1 MSNSGKKSRSE
12 YQHLFGPVPSR
23 RLGLSLGVD
32 LVPYKTCSYDC
43 LYCQIG
49 RTTCLSSQR
58 QEFVPLDQVLDE
70 VRRKIASDGRL
81 PDYVTLSGS
90 GEPTLYSRMGELIN
104 ALKSDGFPVAVITN
118 GSLLGDPDVAMELSA
133 ADLVC
138 PSLDAASEELWRR
151 INRPVA
157 QVAFSEMLAGLVSFR
172 DVFPGKIWLE
182 ILLLAGIND
191 QDAEVKALAR
201 AAARIRP
208 DKVHLN
214 TVVRPPAEAEAGPV
228 PDEELQ
234 RFAAFF
240 DPPAEVI
247 ADFSRDPDQKKTQ
260 VSQQEILDTLGRR
273 PCTLDDL
280 MAGMSLPRDQAE
292 SLLEELL
299 QAETLIKVQRQ
310 GRTYYEPKR

>member
-49 RTTCLSSQR
+49 RTTCQSSGR
-58 QEFVPLDQVLDE
+58 QEFVSLEEVVEE

-90 GEPTLYSRMGELIN
+90 GEPTLYSRMGELIT
-104 ALKSDGFPVAVITN
+104 ALKRDGFPVAVITN
-118 GSLLGDPDVAMELSA
+118 GSLLGDPDVAAELTA

-138 PSLDAASEELWRR
+138 PSLDAASEDLWRR
-151 INRPVA
+151 INRPA
-157 QVAFSEMLAGLVSFR
+157 QGSSFAEMLEGLVSFR
-172 DVFPGKIWLE
+172 DVFSGKLWLE

-191 QDAEVKALAR
+191 YDAEVKALAR
-201 AAARIRP
+201 AATRIRP

-228 PDEELQ
+228 PAEELQ

-240 DPPAEVI
+240 DPPAEVLV
-247 ADFSRDPDQKKTQ
+247 DFSRDPDQKKTG

-273 PCTLDDL
+273 PCTIDDL
-280 MAGMSLPRDQAE
+280 MAGMSLERAQAKA
-292 SLLEELL
+292 LLAELL
-299 QAETLIKVQRQ
+299 QAGSLIKVQRQ